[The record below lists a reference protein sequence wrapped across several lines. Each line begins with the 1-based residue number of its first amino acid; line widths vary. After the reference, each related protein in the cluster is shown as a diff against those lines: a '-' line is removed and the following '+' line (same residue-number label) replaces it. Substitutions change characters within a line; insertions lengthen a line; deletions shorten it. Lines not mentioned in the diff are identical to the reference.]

1 MFEASSEGQV
11 VLNALAPHLVE
22 QDRTYLLY
30 FSFKR
35 KVADYERKDVK
46 LNLAEGQN
54 VVDDVPLGQTTKF
67 D

>member
-1 MFEASSEGQV
+1 MLEASSKGQV
-11 VLNALAPHLVE
+11 VLNVLAPHLVE
-22 QDRTYLLY
+22 KDRTHLLY

-35 KVADYERKDVK
+35 KVADYERKDVE

-54 VVDDVPLGQTTKF
+54 VVDDVALGQTTKF